1 MRQNNKNAKGLRFAL
16 SALLFVLG
24 AAIVASPAAAA
35 TRNIHSIDGAALAM
49 VIAFGALLFA
59 IVFEV
64 WRMTLNKTAPIRV
77 RPSRKWP
84 GHE

>member
-1 MRQNNKNAKGLRFAL
+1 MRQPARKTQRLRFAL
-16 SALLFVLG
+16 SSLLFVLG

-64 WRMTLNKTAPIRV
+64 WRMTLNKTAPIRARV
-77 RPSRKWP
+77 DRKWP
-84 GHE
+84 DHQ

>member
-1 MRQNNKNAKGLRFAL
+1 MRPNNNKHRSLRFAL
-16 SALLFVLG
+16 SALLLVLG

-35 TRNIHSIDGAALAM
+35 TSNLHSIDGAALAM

-64 WRMTLNKTAPIRV
+64 WRMTLKKTAPIRA
-77 RPSRKWP
+77 RKNWKWP
-84 GHE
+84 NNS